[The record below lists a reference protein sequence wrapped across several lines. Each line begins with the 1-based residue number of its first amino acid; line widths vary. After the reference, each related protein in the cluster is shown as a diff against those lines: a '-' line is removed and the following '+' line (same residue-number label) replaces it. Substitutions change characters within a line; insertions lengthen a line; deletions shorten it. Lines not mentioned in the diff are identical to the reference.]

1 MNSPKASP
9 RRSPRATQPRAG
21 APVTIEMVASLA
33 GVSPSTISRVL
44 NGTAAV
50 SEEKTAA
57 IQAAIAKLGYVPNP
71 LARGL
76 AGGRTLSVG
85 VVTQAVDSPY
95 YGAALRGIEEELDP
109 AGYRPLFVSGNWNA
123 AAEARCIEM
132 LRARRVDGI
141 IVLTGRLPDQALK
154 QCAKTVPVV
163 VTGRT
168 LKAPGLYALKFDNL
182 EGARLATQHL
192 LQLGHRHIGFIT
204 GDPDHPDSQERLQG
218 YRLALESAGVAY
230 EPKRVVPGEY
240 HEVSGLLA
248 VDRLL
253 QSGQPLTAIFAAN
266 DQMAFGAALGLRRR
280 GLRVPDD
287 VSLVGFD
294 DLPTAQY
301 ASPPLSTIHQPSH
314 ELGRIA
320 AACMLQLLSGAE
332 PSAEVPA
339 PRFVVRESAR
349 KLGG

>member
-1 MNSPKASP
+1 
-9 RRSPRATQPRAG
+9 
-21 APVTIEMVASLA
+21 MVASLA

-50 SEEKTAA
+50 SEDKTAA

-154 QCAKTVPVV
+154 ACAKTVPVV

-192 LQLGHRHIGFIT
+192 LQLGHRHIGFVT

-218 YRLALESAGVAY
+218 YRLALDAAGVSY
-230 EPKRVVPGEY
+230 DPRRVVPGEY

-266 DQMAFGAALGLRRR
+266 DQMAFGVALGLRRR

-301 ASPPLSTIHQPSH
+301 ASPPLSTIHQASH

-320 AACMLQLLSGAE
+320 AGCMLQLLLGAE
-332 PSAEVPA
+332 PSAELPA
-339 PRFVVRESAR
+339 PRFVVRESTR
-349 KLGG
+349 KLAG

>member
-1 MNSPKASP
+1 MNSKAP
-9 RRSPRATQPRAG
+9 TRRSPRATQPKAG

-50 SEEKTAA
+50 SEEKTTA
-57 IQAAIAKLGYVPNP
+57 IHAAIAKLGYVPNP

-163 VTGRT
+163 VTGRA

-218 YRLALESAGVAY
+218 YRMALEAAGVAY
-230 EPKRVVPGEY
+230 DPKRVVPGEY

-266 DQMAFGAALGLRRR
+266 DQMAFGVALGLRRR

-301 ASPPLSTIHQPSH
+301 ASPPLSTIHQASH

-320 AACMLQLLSGAE
+320 AGCMLQLLSGVE
-332 PSAEVPA
+332 PSAELPA
-339 PRFVVRESAR
+339 PRFVVRESTR